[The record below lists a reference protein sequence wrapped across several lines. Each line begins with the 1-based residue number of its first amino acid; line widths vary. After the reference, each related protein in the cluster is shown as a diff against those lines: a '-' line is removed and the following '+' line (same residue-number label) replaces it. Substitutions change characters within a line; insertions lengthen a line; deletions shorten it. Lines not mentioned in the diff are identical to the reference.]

1 MSAQNKFT
9 TCQFVIEKCDFSN
22 AQLAPTCVKN
32 FCQGE
37 PYGFGSCTVDFTG
50 IPTECCSQ
58 STVGDIAQCMAE
70 FQQQN
75 GFGVFHDAC
84 LAVERYVSSCEKAVS
99 NFDSSSYKDQAS
111 CLCYDDNNNY
121 DPDTWDN
128 AVATCVSTGQSA
140 HPTIWSALEKNSG
153 AIGLCTKFADAA
165 AATGPATTGP
175 STTGPAPT
183 DAPSTATGDVSPG
196 TTAGGDSSTPSE
208 TGSAVSSP
216 TGSSK
221 QSSTATRSSAAAA
234 TTSSAAAPSVGEMGH
249 VRMKWIAV
257 GLGLALP
264 AFMATL

>member
-1 MSAQNKFT
+1 M
-9 TCQFVIEKCDFSN
+9 
-22 AQLAPTCVKN
+22 
-32 FCQGE
+32 
-37 PYGFGSCTVDFTG
+37 
-50 IPTECCSQ
+50 PTECCSQ
-58 STVGDIAQCMAE
+58 STVGDVAQCMAQ

-84 LAVERYVSSCEKAVS
+84 LAVERYVASCEKAVS
-99 NFDSSSYKDQAS
+99 NFDSLSYKKQAS

-140 HPTIWSALEKNSG
+140 HPTIWSVLEKNSG
-153 AIGLCTKFADAA
+153 AIGLCTKFADGA
-165 AATGPATTGP
+165 AATGPVTTGP
-175 STTGPAPT
+175 VPT

-196 TTAGGDSSTPSE
+196 TTAGGDSPTPTE

-234 TTSSAAAPSVGEMGH
+234 TTSSAAAPSVGE
-249 VRMKWIAV
+249 VRHLVLIRSMQNDEAV
-257 GLGLALP
+257 Y
-264 AFMATL
+264 

>member
-9 TCQFVIEKCDFSN
+9 TCKFVIEKCDFSN
-22 AQLAPTCVKN
+22 AQLAPTCVEN

-50 IPTECCSQ
+50 MPTECCSQ
-58 STVGDIAQCMAE
+58 NTVADIAQCMAE
-70 FQQQN
+70 FQQQK

-84 LAVERYVSSCEKAVS
+84 LAVERYVASCEKAVS
-99 NFDSSSYKDQAS
+99 NFDSSSYKKQAS
-111 CLCYDDNNNY
+111 CLCYDDKNKY
-121 DPDTWDN
+121 DPDRWDD

-165 AATGPATTGP
+165 A
-175 STTGPAPT
+175 TTGPAAT
-183 DAPSTATGDVSPG
+183 STATGDSSPG
-196 TTAGGDSSTPSE
+196 TTAGGESSTSTE

-216 TGSSK
+216 TG
-221 QSSTATRSSAAAA
+221 STATRSSAAAA
-234 TTSSAAAPSVGEMGH
+234 TTSSAAAPSVGEMGY
-249 VRMKWIAV
+249 VRMKWMAV

>member
-9 TCQFVIEKCDFSN
+9 TCKFVIEKCDFSN

-50 IPTECCSQ
+50 MPTECCSQ
-58 STVGDIAQCMAE
+58 STVGEVAQCMAE

-84 LAVERYVSSCEKAVS
+84 LAVERYVASCEKAIS
-99 NFDSSSYKDQAS
+99 NFDSSSYKHQAS

-140 HPTIWSALEKNSG
+140 HPSIWSALEKNSG
-153 AIGLCTKFADAA
+153 AIGLCTRFAD
-165 AATGPATTGP
+165 AATGPATI
-175 STTGPAPT
+175 SPAPT
-183 DAPSTATGDVSPG
+183 EAPSTAIGDASSG
-196 TTAGGDSSTPSE
+196 TTAGGESPTLTQ